1 MEDGALA
8 AFNLLDE
15 PWIPCTMPDG
25 RRESFGLGGVL
36 MQARDIAEIRG
47 DSPLVVAALHRLLLA
62 ILHRNFGVDGP
73 EQWAYLWEKGSWDAD
88 VLDGYFTRWRHRFDL
103 FDEEHPF
110 YQVAA
115 LDWSKGGSSARLLFH
130 ADNNSTLFTHL
141 ASSAPPELAP
151 AEAAR
156 LLVGFMAFDVGGT
169 KTSDGGQGPAK
180 AKAAPLN
187 KGAVV
192 LARGE
197 DLFRTLMLNLCR
209 YVPEE
214 GDPWH
219 FDRELDIPAWE
230 RDEAPRPEDRSPDG
244 YIDLLTWQSRRI
256 RLQPD
261 AGKDGAIAVKNVVI
275 MKGFQPPD
283 AFTLHDKETMLAFRR
298 QLRANP
304 DDNPW
309 PVVTFTEER
318 GLWRDSFALMHSVND
333 DSKQPKVLE
342 WLADLASEDILPHS
356 TILPVDLF
364 GMESSRSKVLAW
376 RHERL
381 PLPLEYLDDR
391 SLVASL
397 KEALELT
404 ERTAQ
409 DLRQIIGVMAR
420 ELLSI
425 RGENPKRPEQRRIN
439 DFVSHLGA
447 ERAYWPRL
455 EEPFKR
461 FMEDLARDRNE
472 YGEYGD
478 EQLPAWKTTLLA
490 TVRAAFNEATRGMER
505 SPRTMKA
512 QAIAERNLASRT
524 YRRLTAHE
532 ERNED
537 AAAEK

>member
-1 MEDGALA
+1 MKEDGALA

-25 RRESFGLGGVL
+25 RRESLGLRGVL
-36 MQARDIAEIRG
+36 AQARDIAEIRG

-62 ILHRNFGVDGP
+62 ILHRNFGVEGP
-73 EQWAYLWEKGSWDAD
+73 GQWGDLWAKGAWDAD

-110 YQVAA
+110 YQVAG
-115 LDWSKGGSSARLLFH
+115 LDWSKGGSSARLMFH
-130 ADNNSTLFTHL
+130 ADNNPTLFTHSV
-141 ASSAPPELAP
+141 SSAPPELAP

-169 KTSDGGQGPAK
+169 KTSERGQAS
-180 AKAAPLN
+180 AKAALLN
-187 KGAVV
+187 KGALV
-192 LARGE
+192 LARGK
-197 DLFRTLMLNLCR
+197 DLFQTLMLNLCR

-214 GDPWH
+214 GAPWD
-219 FDRELDIPAWE
+219 FDRDLDVPAWE
-230 RDEAPRPEDRSPDG
+230 RDEATRPEDRSPDG

-256 RLQPD
+256 RLQPEI
-261 AGKDGAIAVKNVVI
+261 GEDGATVVKNVVI

-298 QLRANP
+298 QLRATP
-304 DDNPW
+304 GGNPW

-318 GLWRDSFALMHSVND
+318 GLWRDSFALMHSANE
-333 DSKQPKVLE
+333 DSKPPKVLE
-342 WLADLASEDILPHS
+342 WLAELASEDILPHFA
-356 TILPVDLF
+356 ILPVDAF
-364 GMESSRSKVLAW
+364 GMESNRSKVLAW

-404 ERTAQ
+404 ESTAQ
-409 DLRQIIGVMAR
+409 DLREVIWSMAKNILATTER
-420 ELLSI
+420 SSI
-425 RGENPKRPEQRRIN
+425 RNYA
-439 DFVSHLGA
+439 DHLGA

-461 FMEDLARDRNE
+461 FMEALAQDRNE

-478 EQLPAWKTTLLA
+478 EQIPAWKTTLRA
-490 TVRAAFNEATRGMER
+490 TLWDAFGEATRGMER
-505 SPRTMKA
+505 STRTMKA
-512 QAIAERNLASRT
+512 QGIAERYLAART
-524 YRRLTAHE
+524 YRRLAVHE
-532 ERNED
+532 EGNED
-537 AAAEK
+537 ATAES